1 MSTALVRS
9 VALALALPAAVQAV
23 PLDAGIDQQVNIG
36 TTVRLTGSALNLH
49 NLPMTGYQWTQLS
62 GPSVTLSSTTVPN
75 PTFYTPSVAVDTDL
89 HFRFQAV
96 DGSGTTHSDE
106 VVITVRASAS
116 NQPPVQTLGATRT
129 VYKHAIVQTCAG
141 GLDYDGN
148 IVSRQWTQI
157 KGPALKKVTMTDDQA
172 CLSYTVPGISQG
184 KEVVYQ
190 VVATDD
196 LGATSTDLLSLWL
209 FPQLPA
215 VSPQVTAGARRVLL
229 TWPAVNKAAGYEI
242 CRALVPVTDV
252 GQCASLGGVLTAVGK
267 SPGWL
272 DETVVT
278 GTTYHYAMRAVEAD
292 GSPGRTGLSRS
303 VLAQDNATRV
313 ILRASGGNGASVS
326 AKGRHV
332 VFTTPA
338 AMVSGDANNAYDV
351 YLYDQMQNLFTLIS
365 ANPAGVAGNGLSMWG
380 AISGDGRSV
389 VFESGASD
397 LVAGDTNGKS
407 DIFVRDLRTGTTTLV
422 TPGGNGH
429 SRTPNISADGRWITF
444 VSEAS
449 NLVSGDTNGAPD
461 VFAFDRQSG
470 LTQRISVRS
479 GGAQSQ
485 GVPLY
490 MTRPPS
496 ISADGQKIAFTSYAS
511 DLVDGDD
518 NGLQDVFVHDRGTGS
533 TVRVGTQADVPV
545 LAGDGRTV
553 FFASWDRSLT
563 SVPFSSWALF
573 SRDLITGAVA
583 IESINADGVGSNGMS
598 LLSATSHD
606 GRHLV
611 FDSYANNL
619 IPGVGMHQQVYR
631 RDRQTGQLS
640 LVSQNDSGVVANSSS
655 MEPAMARLSP
665 GVVVFVSNGSNLD
678 PRDTGTSPDLYVRE
692 TP

>member
-1 MSTALVRS
+1 MSRALLR
-9 VALALALPAAVQAV
+9 ATLLALALPAAVCAA
-23 PLDAGIDQQVNIG
+23 PIDAGIDQWVNAG

-49 NLPMTGYQWTQLS
+49 NLPMTGTLWTQLS
-62 GPSVTLSSTTVPN
+62 GPPVTLSSNTVPN
-75 PTFYTPSVAVDTDL
+75 PTFYTPVVAVDTEL
-89 HFRFQAV
+89 RFRFQAV
-96 DGSGTTHSDE
+96 DGSGATLSDE

-116 NQPPVQTLGATRT
+116 NQPPLLSLGATRT
-129 VYKHAIVQTCAG
+129 VYKHASLQTCAG
-141 GLDYDGN
+141 GLDYDGD
-148 IVSRQWTQI
+148 IVSRQWTQLS
-157 KGPALKKVTMTDDQA
+157 GPALKNATLSDDQT
-172 CLSYTVPGISQG
+172 CLSFTVPGVTQG
-184 KEVVYQ
+184 REVVYQ

-196 LGATSTDLLSLWL
+196 QGATSTDLLSLWL
-209 FPQLPA
+209 YPQLPA
-215 VSPQVTAGARRVLL
+215 VTPQLTAGARRVLL
-229 TWPAVNKAAGYEI
+229 TWTAVNRAVGYQI
-242 CRALVPVTDV
+242 CRAPVPVTDV
-252 GQCASLGGVLTAVGK
+252 GQCASLGGVLTDVRK

-272 DETVVT
+272 DETVVP

-303 VLAQDNATRV
+303 VLAQDSATGV

-326 AKGRHV
+326 ANGRYV

-338 AMVSGDANNAYDV
+338 ALVSGDTNNAYDV
-351 YLYDQMQNLFTLIS
+351 YQYDRMRNQFTLIS
-365 ANPAGVAGNGLSMWG
+365 VTPAGVAGNGLSMWG
-380 AISGDGRSV
+380 AVSGDGRTV

-407 DIFVRDLRTGTTTLV
+407 DIFLRDLRTGTTTLV

-429 SRTPNISADGRWITF
+429 SRTPGISADGGSIAF

-449 NLVSGDTNGAPD
+449 NLVGGDTNSAPD
-461 VFAFDRQSG
+461 LFVFDRPSG
-470 LTQRISVRS
+470 QTQRVSVRS

-496 ISADGQKIAFTSYAS
+496 LSANGQKIAFTSLAS

-518 NGLQDVFVHDRGTGS
+518 NGLQDAFVHDRGTGS

-553 FFASWDRSLT
+553 FFASWDRRLT
-563 SVPFSSWALF
+563 PVAFSSWALF
-573 SRDLITGAVA
+573 SRDLDTGAVA
-583 IESINADGVGSNGMS
+583 IESVNANGEGSNGMS
-598 LLSATSHD
+598 LFSATSHD

-619 IPGVGMHQQVYR
+619 IPGVGTHQQVYR
-631 RDRQTGQLS
+631 RDRLSGQLT
-640 LVSQNDSGVVANSSS
+640 LVSQSDSGIVANSSS

-665 GVVVFVSNGSNLD
+665 GVVVFVSNGNNLD